1 MADADGKTLVF
12 SFDGTGNEPSDA
24 DEFQEDESISNIL
37 KLHIS
42 PKIRR
47 CPNNSE

>member
-1 MADADGKTLVF
+1 MADADKKTLVF